1 METCVSGIAK
11 QSLMSG
17 NIIRTTFEGEMTF
30 TMEQLHQQGYSIEMG
45 KSYKCYVAQEDVIAL
60 S

>member
-1 METCVSGIAK
+1 MCLTGKAK

-17 NIIRTTFEGEMTF
+17 NIIRTTFEGETLF

-45 KSYKCYVAQEDVIAL
+45 KTYKCYVAKEDVIAL